1 MIGAITAVNR
11 SKSGKALRITL
22 NGKVYNAFLD
32 SGLDGAVGKTIDA
45 QITPDKGY
53 GEGIGQWAYST
64 QATPPQ
70 ASNTAPN
77 PFPHHPDNPPVAVGR
92 LTEPELRF
100 VSNCVGSAIMAKALN
115 DPAEL
120 GIWTK
125 AAAAAVK
132 EV

>member
-1 MIGAITAVNR
+1 MIGTITAVNR

-32 SGLDGAVGKTIDA
+32 SGLDGAMGKVIDA

-64 QATPPQ
+64 QAAPPQ
-70 ASNTAPN
+70 ASNAPTGASKTYS
-77 PFPHHPDNPPVAVGR
+77 DVKLSEA
-92 LTEPELRF
+92 ELRF
-100 VSNCVGSAIMAKALN
+100 ISNVVGSAITAKTLT
-115 DPAEL
+115 DPLEVSVWA
-120 GIWTK
+120 K

>member
-32 SGLDGAVGKTIDA
+32 SGLDGAVGKVIDA

-70 ASNTAPN
+70 ASNTAPRVSA
-77 PFPHHPDNPPVAVGR
+77 PQQDTPTSR
-92 LTEPELRF
+92 LSEPELRF
-100 VSNCVGSAIMAKALN
+100 VSNCVASAITAKTLT
-115 DPAEL
+115 DPMEVSVWA
-120 GIWTK
+120 K

-132 EV
+132 EL

>member
-32 SGLDGAVGKTIDA
+32 SGLDGALGKVIDA

-53 GEGIGQWAYST
+53 GEGIGQWAYSKEIPI
-64 QATPPQ
+64 QAQ
-70 ASNTAPN
+70 E
-77 PFPHHPDNPPVAVGR
+77 VAQKAANRPLEAGR

-100 VSNCVGSAIMAKALN
+100 VSNLCASAITAKTLT
-115 DPAEL
+115 DPMDIGVWA
-120 GIWTK
+120 K
-125 AAAAAVK
+125 AAAQVVK
-132 EV
+132 EL

>member
-32 SGLDGAVGKTIDA
+32 SGLDGAVGKVIDA

-53 GEGIGQWAYST
+53 GEGIGQWAYSKDAPERAAEVA
-64 QATPPQ
+64 QKAANRPLE
-70 ASNTAPN
+70 ASTG
-77 PFPHHPDNPPVAVGR
+77 GR

-100 VSNCVGSAIMAKALN
+100 VSNVVGQAIASKTIT
-115 DPAEL
+115 DPFDIAV
-120 GIWTK
+120 WTK